1 MALIAFDTLAYAR
14 RLMEVGVSEEQAS
27 VQAEVMAET
36 LLHNV
41 DSLVTRDYLDA
52 RLDARFN
59 EFENRIDKRFARI
72 DVRLTEIDGK
82 FRLIY
87 WMLGIVIASTTLPQL
102 ITLFSH

>member
-14 RLMEVGVSEEQAS
+14 RLIAVGVPEEQAS

-41 DSLVTRDYLDA
+41 DSIVTTDFLDA
-52 RLDARFN
+52 RLA
-59 EFENRIDKRFARI
+59 EFEHKMDKRFGEMEVKFA
-72 DVRLTEIDGK
+72 LIDGK

-102 ITLFSH
+102 VSLFSR